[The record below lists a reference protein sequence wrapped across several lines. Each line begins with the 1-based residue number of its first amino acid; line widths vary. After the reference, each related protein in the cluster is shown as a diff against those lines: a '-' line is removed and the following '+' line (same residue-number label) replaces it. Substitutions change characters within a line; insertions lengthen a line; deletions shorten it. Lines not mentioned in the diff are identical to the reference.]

1 MEINTTNRL
10 SHKKFM
16 KKYGIEPED
25 AELIGSL
32 QLISDSLAFA
42 HHSFDITTDR
52 ALLDSI
58 SYEIMSLNK
67 KYEYYLRRCKERG
80 LMGSIDL
87 SVRVYH

>member
-1 MEINTTNRL
+1 MEINTINRL
-10 SHKKFM
+10 SQKKFI

-32 QLISDSLAFA
+32 QLIGDSLAVA

-80 LMGSIDL
+80 LMGRIDFGA
-87 SVRVYH
+87 SAYH

>member
-1 MEINTTNRL
+1 MGITKF
-10 SHKKFM
+10 SQKKFM
-16 KKYGIEPED
+16 KKYGMGPED
-25 AELIGSL
+25 AELIDSL
-32 QLISDSLAFA
+32 QLISSSLAFA

-80 LMGSIDL
+80 LMVRIDFGEKA
-87 SVRVYH
+87 Y